1 MAVVC
6 ASYCCLSLGPS
17 LRNND
22 PCLAATI
29 AQRAS
34 LQMAIR
40 TALVWLAFDLPNAN
54 WVRTPA
60 SAVVGN
66 AAMTL
71 RYRTLV
77 THTRAKREESL
88 RWQVGRIGS
97 KVVRGL
103 DRVGVTP
110 QSCLLS
116 GWRHG
121 FDRQLSR
128 IAAGTTVTFHET
140 C

>member
-1 MAVVC
+1 
-6 ASYCCLSLGPS
+6 
-17 LRNND
+17 
-22 PCLAATI
+22 
-29 AQRAS
+29 
-34 LQMAIR
+34 MAIR

-77 THTRAKREESL
+77 THTRAKREEPLSL

-140 C
+140 CEIMIFTMISRFFFVR

>member
-1 MAVVC
+1 M
-6 ASYCCLSLGPS
+6 
-17 LRNND
+17 
-22 PCLAATI
+22 
-29 AQRAS
+29 
-34 LQMAIR
+34 QMAIR

-77 THTRAKREESL
+77 THTRAKREEPL

-97 KVVRGL
+97 KAHLFLFVVA
-103 DRVGVTP
+103 DM
-110 QSCLLS
+110 
-116 GWRHG
+116 
-121 FDRQLSR
+121 
-128 IAAGTTVTFHET
+128 AAE
-140 C
+140 

>member
-1 MAVVC
+1 M
-6 ASYCCLSLGPS
+6 
-17 LRNND
+17 
-22 PCLAATI
+22 
-29 AQRAS
+29 
-34 LQMAIR
+34 
-40 TALVWLAFDLPNAN
+40 
-54 WVRTPA
+54 RTPA

-66 AAMTL
+66 TAMTL
-71 RYRTLV
+71 RYRTFV
-77 THTRAKREESL
+77 THARATREGPL
-88 RWQVGRIGS
+88 RWQVSMIGS

-110 QSCLLS
+110 QSCLLA

>member
-1 MAVVC
+1 M
-6 ASYCCLSLGPS
+6 
-17 LRNND
+17 
-22 PCLAATI
+22 
-29 AQRAS
+29 Q
-34 LQMAIR
+34 
-40 TALVWLAFDLPNAN
+40 
-54 WVRTPA
+54 TPA
-60 SAVVGN
+60 SAIFGN

-77 THTRAKREESL
+77 THTRAKREEPL

-110 QSCLLS
+110 QSCLLA

-128 IAAGTTVTFHET
+128 IAAGTIVTFHET

>member
-1 MAVVC
+1 M
-6 ASYCCLSLGPS
+6 
-17 LRNND
+17 
-22 PCLAATI
+22 
-29 AQRAS
+29 
-34 LQMAIR
+34 R
-40 TALVWLAFDLPNAN
+40 TS
-54 WVRTPA
+54 A

-66 AAMTL
+66 TVMTL